1 MAAAMK
7 QLDLTSDL
15 QASNRRP
22 VSPRKYCSW
31 AGCCS
36 ATCWGQSKPDFVQ
49 PFSSSPCSIDPALQP
64 CFLSVSPYHLPDMT
78 DRQWRKLGDEWTH
91 APAASPRLAHC
102 LFGPPCHACCHG
114 SMPALLSIGSVSP
127 PQICSTLQLSHALAA
142 SLLQAE
148 KDALLRL
155 AGSCEDADFA
165 ERFQHFV
172 AARQLEAGPED
183 GQGRHMRAP
192 RPEEQRCQR
201 LCQRILAALALR
213 ALLQEVRGMRDMWG
227 GAADCW
233 RCMRGAEM
241 RSLLPGPLKQG
252 ATEEAVRQ
260 EFGYGELG
268 RAFVDMRVRL
278 APQGMVMARQVGL
291 GP

>member
-1 MAAAMK
+1 MPAAM
-7 QLDLTSDL
+7 
-15 QASNRRP
+15 
-22 VSPRKYCSW
+22 W
-31 AGCCS
+31 AC
-36 ATCWGQSKPDFVQ
+36 T
-49 PFSSSPCSIDPALQP
+49 
-64 CFLSVSPYHLPDMT
+64 
-78 DRQWRKLGDEWTH
+78 
-91 APAASPRLAHC
+91 
-102 LFGPPCHACCHG
+102 
-114 SMPALLSIGSVSP
+114 ALLSHGHVSSP
-127 PQICSTLQLSHALAA
+127 RMPASASTCHTLAA

-241 RSLLPGPLKQG
+241 R
-252 ATEEAVRQ
+252 
-260 EFGYGELG
+260 
-268 RAFVDMRVRL
+268 
-278 APQGMVMARQVGL
+278 
-291 GP
+291 